1 MKCCFPSSSENRT
14 KTLHCSSSVLPEQP
28 SPPSSSPS
36 PPPPQTHPHA
46 RHHRAEHHQTTLF
59 LHEVLA
65 ASCIPPPS
73 PPLPFLPPT
82 DTTAETRTSAP
93 RASSPPSPT
102 LTPTAWPIATL
113 IDRNGFHHYHN
124 SSARRAP
131 FTLLFG
137 LDVIGEGKKFLS
149 PSCF

>member
-65 ASCIPPPS
+65 ASCIPPFAS
-73 PPLPFLPPT
+73 PPLSAAHGP
-82 DTTAETRTSAP
+82 TAETRTSAP

-113 IDRNGFHHYHN
+113 IDRNSFHHYHN

-137 LDVIGEGKKFLS
+137 LDVIGAGKKFLS